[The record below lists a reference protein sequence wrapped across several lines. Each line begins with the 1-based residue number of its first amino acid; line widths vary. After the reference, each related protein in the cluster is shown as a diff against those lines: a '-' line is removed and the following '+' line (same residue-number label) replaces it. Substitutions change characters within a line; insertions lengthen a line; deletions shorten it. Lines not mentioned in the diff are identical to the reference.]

1 MSKNGKR
8 IVALCLAMAL
18 VFTNMGGSL
27 RNVYAESGT
36 RVDFVI
42 GGSDFVAAIKDMLAS
57 GAEPVRENDLDF
69 TDGKL
74 ENIISSFLKARS
86 HCMNFT
92 LSLKARGWRQR

>member
-36 RVDFVI
+36 KRS
-42 GGSDFVAAIKDMLAS
+42 GCGRS
-57 GAEPVRENDLDF
+57 GAW
-69 TDGKL
+69 
-74 ENIISSFLKARS
+74 S
-86 HCMNFT
+86 
-92 LSLKARGWRQR
+92 RQRRERGFRLS